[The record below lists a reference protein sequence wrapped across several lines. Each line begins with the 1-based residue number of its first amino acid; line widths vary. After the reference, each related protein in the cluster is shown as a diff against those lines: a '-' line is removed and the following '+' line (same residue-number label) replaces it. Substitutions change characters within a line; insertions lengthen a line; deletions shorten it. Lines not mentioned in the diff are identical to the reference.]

1 MSGHSKWSTIKHK
14 KGAADAKRGKLF
26 SKIIKEITIAARMG
40 GGDPDSNPRLRTV
53 LDKAKLANMPNDNVD
68 RAIKRGTG
76 ELEGISYEEM
86 TFEGYGPSG
95 VAVFIEV
102 LSDNKNR
109 TVAELRHIFSKRNGN
124 LGENGCVA
132 WMFSKQGILTFEKSI
147 GEEKLMN
154 VVLEAGADDI
164 RDDDTIFSVI
174 TPPSAFAKV
183 KEACD
188 KAEIKYI
195 EAEVSYVP
203 QNTVELSGSDAEKML
218 KLMDD
223 LEDHDDVQN
232 VAANFDID
240 SETMEKF
247 A

>member
-1 MSGHSKWSTIKHK
+1 
-14 KGAADAKRGKLF
+14 
-26 SKIIKEITIAARMG
+26 
-40 GGDPDSNPRLRTV
+40 
-53 LDKAKLANMPNDNVD
+53 
-68 RAIKRGTG
+68 
-76 ELEGISYEEM
+76 M